1 MTGQIT
7 EDITQNRMSGNRA
20 FVFPGQGSQSVG
32 MGLELY
38 NSFPA
43 AREVFQEAD
52 DSLGFNLSRIIFR
65 GPEADLRDTV
75 NSQPAIMTV
84 SMACYRAWESQAG
97 HPAGAVV
104 PAIFLAGHSLGE
116 YTSMVVGGV
125 ASFTESVRLVRE
137 RGRLMQQASIYRPGA
152 MAAIIGLDEFAFG
165 SICAETG
172 VEVAN
177 VNSADQIVI
186 SGDKLAVAQAM
197 DLATARGAKKT
208 IALPV
213 SGAFHSSSMRQ
224 AQEGLQEAVDA
235 INFKDPTVP
244 IVANSDCSVLT
255 EGHQVRDELVD
266 GLCRCVQWSNSVRC
280 MVDSGVTEFVE
291 FGAGNVL
298 SGLIRR
304 IDRGVKATGISNPE
318 SIAKMAESGK

>member
-1 MTGQIT
+1 M
-7 EDITQNRMSGNRA
+7 EDLTQNRLSGNRA
-20 FVFPGQGSQSVG
+20 YVFPGQGSQSVG

-84 SMACYRAWESQAG
+84 SMACYRAWESQSDESGGTAA
-97 HPAGAVV
+97 P
-104 PAIFLAGHSLGE
+104 PIFVAGHSLGE
-116 YTSMVVGGV
+116 YTSMVVAGV
-125 ASFTESVRLVRE
+125 TSFSEGVRLVRE
-137 RGRLMQQASIYRPGA
+137 RGRLMQQASANRPGG
-152 MAAIIGLDEFAFG
+152 MAAIIGLDELAFED
-165 SICAETG
+165 ICAETG

-197 DLATARGAKKT
+197 DLASARGAKKT

-213 SGAFHSSSMRQ
+213 SGAFHSSSMRW
-224 AQEGLQEAVDA
+224 AQEGLQEAVEA
-235 INFKDPTVP
+235 IDFKDPTVP
-244 IVANSDCSVLT
+244 IVANCDCAPLT
-255 EGHQVRDELVD
+255 EGSQVRQELVD
-266 GLCRCVQWSNSVRC
+266 GLCRCVQWNNSVRY
-280 MVDSGVTEFVE
+280 MVESGVSEFVE
-291 FGAGNVL
+291 FGSGNVL

-304 IDRGVKATGISNPE
+304 IDRSVKATCVSSPD
-318 SIAKMAESGK
+318 SIAKMAEAGK